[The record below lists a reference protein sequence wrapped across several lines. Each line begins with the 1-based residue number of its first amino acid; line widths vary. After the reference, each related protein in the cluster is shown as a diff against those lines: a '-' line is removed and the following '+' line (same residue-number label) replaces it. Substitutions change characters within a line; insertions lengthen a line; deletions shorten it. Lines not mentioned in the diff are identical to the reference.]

1 MANLAFEKCFVLSG
15 KLFWGLSWKLVAP
28 LNKWTL
34 FLCKRTEWESVYWGA
49 PYMTT
54 ILEASKNCALSN
66 NEWQLCIFCL
76 AMLFIFS
83 ALSELFSKME
93 LIGWYTH
100 TKKSRLLSLHFLALA
115 KKSICIFLQFRRHT
129 LCCPLSD
136 EPWML
141 MQKSSE
147 GKMIISFGFP

>member
-1 MANLAFEKCFVLSG
+1 
-15 KLFWGLSWKLVAP
+15 
-28 LNKWTL
+28 
-34 FLCKRTEWESVYWGA
+34 
-49 PYMTT
+49 MTT

-100 TKKSRLLSLHFLALA
+100 KKRVGFCHF
-115 KKSICIFLQFRRHT
+115 IF
-129 LCCPLSD
+129 
-136 EPWML
+136 
-141 MQKSSE
+141 
-147 GKMIISFGFP
+147 

>member
-1 MANLAFEKCFVLSG
+1 
-15 KLFWGLSWKLVAP
+15 
-28 LNKWTL
+28 
-34 FLCKRTEWESVYWGA
+34 
-49 PYMTT
+49 MTT

-100 TKKSRLLSLHFLALA
+100 KKKSRLLSLNFLALA
-115 KKSICIFLQFRRHT
+115 KKVYLYFSTVQKTHLVLPSI
-129 LCCPLSD
+129 
-136 EPWML
+136 
-141 MQKSSE
+141 
-147 GKMIISFGFP
+147 

>member
-1 MANLAFEKCFVLSG
+1 
-15 KLFWGLSWKLVAP
+15 
-28 LNKWTL
+28 
-34 FLCKRTEWESVYWGA
+34 
-49 PYMTT
+49 MTT

-100 TKKSRLLSLHFLALA
+100 KKKSRLLSLHFLALA
-115 KKSICIFLQFRRHT
+115 KKSICIFLQFKRHT

-136 EPWML
+136 EP
-141 MQKSSE
+141 
-147 GKMIISFGFP
+147 